1 MFKYDFE
8 NKSYDINTE
17 VQKAKQDKDV
27 ALWLVNQM
35 SDFDITKVFVKAW
48 AEAMDEIEKRTPV
61 A

>member
-8 NKSYDINTE
+8 NESYGIKRE
-17 VQKAKQDKDV
+17 VQRAKKDKEV

-35 SDFDITKVFVKAW
+35 SDFDITQVFVRAW
-48 AEAMDEIEKRTPV
+48 AEAMDEIEKKK

>member
-8 NKSYDINTE
+8 NKSYDINRE
-17 VQKAKQDKDV
+17 VQRAKKDKEV

-35 SDFDITKVFVKAW
+35 SDFDITQVFVKAW
-48 AEAMDEIEKRTPV
+48 AEAMDEIEQKK

>member
-8 NKSYDINTE
+8 NKSYDINRE
-17 VQKAKQDKDV
+17 VQRAKKDKEV

-35 SDFDITKVFVKAW
+35 SDFDITQVFVKAW
-48 AEAMDEIEKRTPV
+48 AEAMDEIEKKK